1 MILPI
6 IGVIGFQ
13 SYWIINTYK
22 INEEGFQKDIKA
34 ALQSAI
40 KNDIINQTKDKL
52 PMLDSTL
59 NGAGQIDISS
69 NMYQSG
75 DSTILEELIGMLSG
89 SDTIPPENVTIHIS
103 GTDDEMIPFEGLPF
117 DKLPDSAKIMG
128 DTTFIV
134 ETSSDFSMDG
144 SLKDMMLRVIADLTG
159 HATQLESIDSLY
171 KESLLETGL
180 ELDYKMALY
189 KGGKFIGS
197 TKGDSVDF
205 QNPDTK
211 ACIDKLYT
219 ESPELRVVIPEKA
232 SFLLLNMWMSLSTS
246 LLLVI
251 VVIGTFIYMLTVI
264 MRQKKLSDMKNDFI
278 NNMTHECKT
287 PIATVSAAIESMQNF
302 GVLDDKVKT
311 KNYLNI
317 SQKEL
322 VRLNSMVDKV
332 LDISAYEKQKVVL
345 NKEVIYLSDIA
356 KDVVERFRLQ
366 DEDKT
371 SIVEEI
377 MGDIQIFADRM
388 HIQNLINNLLDN
400 GVKYCDKIPVINV
413 KCKIKDGMAELRI
426 KDNGI
431 GISKDH
437 QRLIFDKFYRAPGNS
452 MHSVKG
458 FGLGLS
464 YVKHVVEQHEGQIYV
479 FSMPGV
485 GSEFVIQLPLSDG
498 SN

>member
-1 MILPI
+1 
-6 IGVIGFQ
+6 
-13 SYWIINTYK
+13 
-22 INEEGFQKDIKA
+22 
-34 ALQSAI
+34 
-40 KNDIINQTKDKL
+40 
-52 PMLDSTL
+52 
-59 NGAGQIDISS
+59 
-69 NMYQSG
+69 
-75 DSTILEELIGMLSG
+75 
-89 SDTIPPENVTIHIS
+89 
-103 GTDDEMIPFEGLPF
+103 
-117 DKLPDSAKIMG
+117 
-128 DTTFIV
+128 
-134 ETSSDFSMDG
+134 
-144 SLKDMMLRVIADLTG
+144 
-159 HATQLESIDSLY
+159 
-171 KESLLETGL
+171 
-180 ELDYKMALY
+180 
-189 KGGKFIGS
+189 
-197 TKGDSVDF
+197 
-205 QNPDTK
+205 
-211 ACIDKLYT
+211 
-219 ESPELRVVIPEKA
+219 
-232 SFLLLNMWMSLSTS
+232 
-246 LLLVI
+246 
-251 VVIGTFIYMLTVI
+251 
-264 MRQKKLSDMKNDFI
+264 
-278 NNMTHECKT
+278 
-287 PIATVSAAIESMQNF
+287 
-302 GVLDDKVKT
+302 LDDKVKT